1 MTKRLR
7 TKTVVTIK
15 EENDTK
21 KTKVNGRDQKAIMK
35 KWWKEHRAANK
46 KVLTEKIDLEEK
58 CIQAT
63 QETVKSGQIKY
74 YMELHRN
81 LYKYSQQGWE
91 SLNSKFKQVYFRHT
105 QRGGNYG
112 CNTEENERTH
122 LCSIMKAFQREVLW
136 ISGEA
141 ENHFLGK
148 TI

>member
-7 TKTVVTIK
+7 TKTVATIK
-15 EENDTK
+15 DENASK

-46 KVLTEKIDLEEK
+46 KGLTEKIDLEEK

-63 QETVKSGQIKY
+63 QETVKSDHIKY